1 MSLEQKLTITGHRG
15 AAGLAPENTL
25 RSIQKALD
33 LNVDRIEIDVQQT
46 KDNVVIVMHDE
57 TLDRTTNG
65 KGEIKDL
72 LYPDIRQ
79 FSAGIK
85 FSAEYKKVIIPTL
98 AEVLRLIDGQATL
111 VIEIKKGGDYTP
123 EIEENVITQ
132 IFEYEAVRWCIIHSF
147 EDKVL
152 EKIYSLNP
160 AIRLHK
166 LLVWK
171 APKVPFYFDLKPR
184 FGNLAKYDYVE
195 EISLEYR
202 FLTKSVVK
210 EIHALGKKVNVWTVN
225 EKTDMQKMIDLG
237 VDGIITDFPDRLM
250 EIVEGN

>member
-1 MSLEQKLTITGHRG
+1 
-15 AAGLAPENTL
+15 L

-33 LNVDRIEIDVQQT
+33 LNVGRIEIDVQQT
-46 KDNVVIVMHDE
+46 KDSVVIVMHDE

-72 LYPDIRQ
+72 LYSDIRQ

-85 FSAEYKKVIIPTL
+85 FSVEYKKIIIPTL
-98 AEVLRLIDGQATL
+98 TEVLRLIDGQATL
-111 VIEIKKGGDYTP
+111 VIEIKKGGDYNP
-123 EIEENVITQ
+123 GIEENVITQ
-132 IFEYEAVRWCIIHSF
+132 IMEYEALNWCIIHSF

-171 APKVPFYFDLKPR
+171 APKLPLYFDLKLR
-184 FGNLAKYDYVE
+184 FGNLSKYNYIE

-202 FLTKSVVK
+202 FLSRSVVK
-210 EIHALGKKVNVWTVN
+210 EIHDLGKKVNVWTVN

-237 VDGIITDFPDRLM
+237 VDGIITDYPDRLLEM
-250 EIVEGN
+250 VLRNG